1 MPGIPAAMWQI
12 SSSVLDLSEWNNLV
26 DIKECNNFWHM
37 PLFIDISVAE
47 NGHSTVMETDNEL
60 GQSAAPVGLETD
72 PSHDGIFYF
81 SVSKTA
87 WN

>member
-1 MPGIPAAMWQI
+1 
-12 SSSVLDLSEWNNLV
+12 
-26 DIKECNNFWHM
+26 M

-87 WN
+87 